1 MKERGGKQDV
11 VGEYKLTSKSE
22 RATGKKWERGM
33 ETMNEKNITTV
44 ICDRGRENPDG
55 NVVME
60 GGLGRRGGTLKKM
73 RG

>member
-1 MKERGGKQDV
+1 MKERERKQEV

-22 RATGKKWERGM
+22 RATGKKWERRM
-33 ETMNEKNITTV
+33 EAMNDKNITTV
-44 ICDRGRENPDG
+44 ICDRGRENP

-60 GGLGRRGGTLKKM
+60 GGLGREGGTLKKM